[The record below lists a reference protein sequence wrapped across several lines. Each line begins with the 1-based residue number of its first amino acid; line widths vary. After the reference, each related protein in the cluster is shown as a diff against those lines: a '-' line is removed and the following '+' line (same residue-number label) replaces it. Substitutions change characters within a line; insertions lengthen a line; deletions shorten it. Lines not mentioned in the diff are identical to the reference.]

1 MVRIVALMCFVGLL
15 MPLFAADEPG
25 VELVAGRLSVDAL
38 VSSSAHWWQVEQSGL
53 THSAFVIDRVSAPVE
68 LTGRLSPIASL
79 RASCDISILQPQDL
93 YVDLQWPDGLGMR
106 AGQFKLP
113 VGVDQ
118 MTDPGQ
124 TKLVSGSLLAA
135 YARPVDVRDVGLSGA
150 WTRDRVGAVLAV
162 VDGNGPNAGDNNDR
176 KDLCGRVVIK
186 PWLGSGVELAVRG
199 YYGWPDPA
207 KAAWRTAA
215 VEVMVER
222 KRLSLRAELQ
232 NLESAELHNNAGYL
246 QLACETGIFEPACRV
261 DLVLPRNEK
270 AEFMA
275 TGGVS
280 FRPLGDHLKFMLDGS
295 YVRNLADGTG
305 AAVFFMRLQAAM

>member
-38 VSSSAHWWQVEQSGL
+38 VLSSAHWWQVEQSGL
-53 THSAFVIDRVSAPVE
+53 THSGFVIDRVSAPVG

-79 RASCDISILQPQDL
+79 RASCDISVLQPQDL
-93 YVDLQWPDGLGMR
+93 YADLQWHGGFGMR

-124 TKLVSGSLLAA
+124 TKLINGSLLGA

-162 VDGNGPNAGDNNDR
+162 VDGNGPNTGDNNDR
-176 KDLCGRVVIK
+176 KDFCGRVVIK
-186 PWLGSGVELAVRG
+186 PWLGSGVELAARG

-207 KAAWRTAA
+207 KAAWRTVAI
-215 VEVMVER
+215 EVMVER
-222 KRLSLRAELQ
+222 KRLSLSSELQ

-246 QLACETGIFEPACRV
+246 QLAYDAGVFEPACRV

-275 TGGVS
+275 TGGGN
-280 FRPLGDHLKFMLDGS
+280 FRPLGDRLKFMLDGS
-295 YVRNLADGTG
+295 YFGNLQGGSG
-305 AAVFFMRLQAAM
+305 ATVILVRLQAAL